1 MNNKEKIELAT
12 LIYTTTKDYIELLK
26 VSQKLTRDFNAEVI
40 ENQIEFNEQEI
51 FEYVNKLQGK

>member
-40 ENQIEFNEQEI
+40 ENQIKFNEQEI